1 MKTILVVDDELGSA
15 EVLSLIL
22 EEEGYR
28 AFCAVNGQLALIQ
41 ARDVVPDL
49 VIVDYMMPLMNGAEF
64 ARALRADPQFANTK
78 IVLNSG
84 LPEVAIR
91 DQLDTLLDEAAR
103 SEMNLREALTFLAE
117 REIARRD
124 ARRIGMATV
133 LLPFGIKF
141 HDDDIMQPPLLQR
154 LQHGLIVKPRI
165 GPHATHPNV
174 AGQPR
179 QHLADKLRRLI
190 RASAAEDIPRRLRS
204 SAPGCPRTECSIPEA
219 SWLHQNLY

>member
-64 ARALRADPQFANTK
+64 ARALRADPQFAQTK
-78 IVLNSG
+78 IILNSG

-91 DQLDTLLDEAAR
+91 DHFEGYDAFLRKPFKVETLLT
-103 SEMNLREALTFLAE
+103 LVQQF
-117 REIARRD
+117 
-124 ARRIGMATV
+124 IG
-133 LLPFGIKF
+133 
-141 HDDDIMQPPLLQR
+141 R
-154 LQHGLIVKPRI
+154 
-165 GPHATHPNV
+165 
-174 AGQPR
+174 
-179 QHLADKLRRLI
+179 
-190 RASAAEDIPRRLRS
+190 
-204 SAPGCPRTECSIPEA
+204 
-219 SWLHQNLY
+219 